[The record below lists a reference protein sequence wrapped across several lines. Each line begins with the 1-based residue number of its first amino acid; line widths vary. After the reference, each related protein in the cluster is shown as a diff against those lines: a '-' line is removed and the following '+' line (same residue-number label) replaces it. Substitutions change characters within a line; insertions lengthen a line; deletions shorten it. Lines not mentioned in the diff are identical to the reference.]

1 MHPMQ
6 HNMNKCKIQNTDE
19 ETTEQIL
26 FRNPGTTR
34 LVHSLFTRAAVVS
47 SYSQHPRSLLSLR
60 AKYRRF
66 KIYMSSVATQLF
78 TSTGQFQS
86 IRFRGV
92 RRLPRI
98 EQCNGHTIC
107 PTNRVRGNAP
117 HRKQR
122 SIVHFTSTF
131 VRKCYN
137 FFTAAAP
144 QSTEKFHT
152 LNISKGTPKTKS
164 GNYTSNIERRK
175 TPAIG
180 NWSFRAVI
188 ASGVGVC
195 TTGVY
200 NRPFYPIALLV
211 HHTHTRVASA
221 ARVHHFDREMSP
233 LRPTATLSSMQYFSA
248 DNKEEGRRP
257 FP

>member
-6 HNMNKCKIQNTDE
+6 HNINKCKIQNTDE

-34 LVHSLFTRAAVVS
+34 LVHSLFTRAAVVL

-98 EQCNGHTIC
+98 EPCNGHTIC

-144 QSTEKFHT
+144 EYGKVPH
-152 LNISKGTPKTKS
+152 PKHFKRYTK
-164 GNYTSNIERRK
+164 NKIRK
-175 TPAIG
+175 LH
-180 NWSFRAVI
+180 VE
-188 ASGVGVC
+188 
-195 TTGVY
+195 
-200 NRPFYPIALLV
+200 
-211 HHTHTRVASA
+211 H
-221 ARVHHFDREMSP
+221 
-233 LRPTATLSSMQYFSA
+233 
-248 DNKEEGRRP
+248 
-257 FP
+257 